1 MKKRVLTGAVIL
13 LIIIGSFLLR
23 EIHTLFFDLL
33 VVFLM
38 IVSGAEMA
46 KALSHNMPSPIFPVV
61 IMFPV
66 MAYAVFSFSIFSSN
80 IIGVNLYLDGLSLIF
95 LLVGITFLGMMIT
108 SFFNKSIDTKN
119 ILTTLFI
126 MIYPQCLL
134 ACLFAI
140 NNTLDKWYSLMPLVL
155 TFAISTFS
163 DTSAYLIGIT
173 FKGPKLAPEISP
185 KKTISGAIGGLIG
198 GVIAAIAVLLLGYYK
213 IGDFR
218 LLNLSLG
225 LNFVNFIVLGIFGSA
240 FTQIGDLIASI
251 IKRSVG
257 IKDYGWVLPG
267 HGGIMDRCDGL
278 MFNGLFIYTYFLVL
292 HILSIGVVA

>member
-1 MKKRVLTGAVIL
+1 MKKRVLTGTFIF
-13 LIIIGSFLLR
+13 LIIVGAFFLR

-38 IVSGAEMA
+38 IVAGAEMA
-46 KALSHNMPSPIFPVV
+46 KALSNKMPAPIMPVV
-61 IMFPV
+61 VTFPIMS
-66 MAYAVFSFSIFSSN
+66 YAVFSLAAFSTNIFSPN
-80 IIGVNLYLDGLSLIF
+80 INIDGLALVF
-95 LLVGITFLGMMIT
+95 LLVGITFLAMMVA
-108 SFFNKSIDTKN
+108 SFFKKSIDTQN

-140 NNTLDKWYSLMPLVL
+140 NNTLDKWYYLMPLVL
-155 TFAISTFS
+155 TFAISTLS
-163 DTSAYLIGIT
+163 DTFAYFIGIS

-185 KKTISGAIGGLIG
+185 KKTISGGIGGLLG
-198 GVIAAIAVLLLGYYK
+198 GLVAAGAVLLLGYYK
-213 IGDFR
+213 VWDFR
-218 LLNLSLG
+218 LLEMSLG
-225 LNFVNFIVLGIFGSA
+225 LNILNFALIGLFGSF
-240 FTQIGDLIASI
+240 FTQIGDLVASV

-257 IKDYGWVLPG
+257 IKDYGAVLPG
-267 HGGIMDRCDGL
+267 HGGVMDRCDGL